1 MKLPEVPEIR
11 FSRFFFGFFVCHSS
25 MKNLI
30 EKNGNNLLRWLKLK
44 PLNKMVNLT
53 FQKSDQSF
61 LRIELSDKDGVN
73 QKILRPYNAPMQAKI
88 VIRNDGY
95 KKFQNITVH
104 TQVGFQI
111 ASEFW
116 QANVIC
122 ILITGQ
128 SIYSSRRVLFIE
140 RIKRYQ
146 KKNIFWHEF
155 SPIACFV
162 TLCYLR

>member
-1 MKLPEVPEIR
+1 
-11 FSRFFFGFFVCHSS
+11 
-25 MKNLI
+25 
-30 EKNGNNLLRWLKLK
+30 
-44 PLNKMVNLT
+44 MVNLT

-111 ASEFW
+111 ASEF
-116 QANVIC
+116 
-122 ILITGQ
+122 
-128 SIYSSRRVLFIE
+128 
-140 RIKRYQ
+140 
-146 KKNIFWHEF
+146 
-155 SPIACFV
+155 
-162 TLCYLR
+162 